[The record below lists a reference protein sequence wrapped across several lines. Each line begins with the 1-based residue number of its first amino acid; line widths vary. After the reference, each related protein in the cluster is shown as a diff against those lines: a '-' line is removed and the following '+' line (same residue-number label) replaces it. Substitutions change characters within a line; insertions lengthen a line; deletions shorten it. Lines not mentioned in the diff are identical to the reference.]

1 MDNKVRIKEIE
12 KEIDSLNIQMKSK
25 KFDRYSDDEKKDYIQ
40 KQLKL
45 FIELKEL
52 VGFFDKMKINTM
64 IIVLEKS
71 LKKV

>member
-25 KFDRYSDDEKKDYIQ
+25 KFDRYSNKEKKDYIQ